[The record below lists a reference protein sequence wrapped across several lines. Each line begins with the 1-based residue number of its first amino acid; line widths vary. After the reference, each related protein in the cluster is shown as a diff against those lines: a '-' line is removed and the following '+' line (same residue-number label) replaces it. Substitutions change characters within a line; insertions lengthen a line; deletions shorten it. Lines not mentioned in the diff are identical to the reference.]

1 MSKRMKSKDQT
12 IKRLR
17 GQRNT
22 LRRAAQTSVNEA
34 QEGDDE
40 GEERQVHEKVVQ
52 DSGGSEREEM
62 CRFPTFTN
70 DSLYSAKISS
80 S

>member
-17 GQRNT
+17 GQRNI
-22 LRRAAQTSVNEA
+22 LQRAAQTLVNEA

-40 GEERQVHEKVVQ
+40 GEEKPVHEKVVQ
-52 DSGGSEREEM
+52 DSGDNEREEM
-62 CRFPTFTN
+62 RRFPTFTN
-70 DSLYSAKISS
+70 DSLVFC
-80 S
+80 